1 MRYFLIAL
9 TILFFKCSDI
19 PKEIE
24 IDPLSK
30 AYILEKILHN
40 STNDKNIVFFMYPEF
55 CGMCTEELVYFIN
68 DFSIDGYSKH
78 VALTQQNELTAKLNL
93 PKNCTSLHDQS
104 ELEKHGLGFATGH
117 IFIVNDERF
126 IYSQIVNDETFSI
139 VMDETNK
146 LLKE

>member
-1 MRYFLIAL
+1 MKYFLLAL
-9 TILFFKCSDI
+9 TFLFFRCSET

-30 AYILEKILHN
+30 AYILQKILRN

-55 CGMCTEELVYFIN
+55 CGMCTEEVVYFIN
-68 DFSIDGYSKH
+68 DFYIEGYSKH

-93 PKNCTSLHDQS
+93 PKQCISLHAQL

-139 VMDETNK
+139 VRDETHK